1 MSKIIN
7 FEINET
13 GSEKLTQF
21 ILERGKEGLN
31 LQACVL
37 EALASFENDVAT
49 GSAPTWE
56 LGGHFTQSSRPEVF
70 SLDSGDYTVTEDNKD
85 D

>member
-37 EALASFENDVAT
+37 EALASFESDVST

-56 LGGHFTQSSRPEVF
+56 LGGQFTQSGRPEVF
-70 SLDSGDYTVTEDNKD
+70 SLTQGDCTVTEEND
-85 D
+85 DD